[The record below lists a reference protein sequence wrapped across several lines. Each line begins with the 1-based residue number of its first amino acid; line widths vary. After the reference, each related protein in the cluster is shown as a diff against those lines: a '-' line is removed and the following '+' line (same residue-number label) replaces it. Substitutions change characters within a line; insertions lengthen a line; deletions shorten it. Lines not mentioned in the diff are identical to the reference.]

1 MGINRHLTC
10 FLRGKLLTRLDKL
23 SHRFGASLHIII
35 TRGTAV
41 SMQHR
46 EREEKKKASYND
58 VDDQARCPAVLDP
71 EPPLFIVTG
80 EAAEYSVEL
89 LNTILIINTVKV
101 KFSTQIKA
109 MMTSTRNVVAATAIA
124 SALFSSTP
132 SSHAFAPAPR
142 RRSYSATTM
151 PRIISPC
158 RNLLRVNYLKNE
170 MDGPPPGG
178 VARELTS
185 QPVVVS
191 AEAEALSHSK
201 TTLKLT
207 PSFNLFQLLPLE
219 EGGHV
224 PSSMAGNERRDAD
237 SLKVGVPDTM
247 WDMKLIDYKGLGGD
261 KSIDALPDPFKLVE
275 KELQPFAES
284 IKELVST
291 DQPILSMAARHF
303 FEKRHGKRFRPTI
316 IQLMSK
322 AVAACDP
329 ENMGDVDRWDHAGA
343 SKVDVEG
350 GIVNSKNHQGSDVWR
365 KQAQLGQIVEM
376 IHVASLIHDDVLDE
390 ADTRRGGEAVHKLY
404 SNKVAVLAGDYL
416 LARASVLL
424 ARLENTAVVQIMATA
439 LESLVAGE
447 IMQLKSSPEELLQ
460 MSSYLRKSYY
470 KTASLICYAC
480 RSTALLGG
488 HAYGSTVATAC
499 EEFGFHMGLAFQ
511 IQDDILDFTAAADIM
526 GKPTLADMSLGLS
539 TAPILYAAQEFPH
552 LQPLVKR
559 RFKEKG
565 DKQTALEAL
574 YRSETAMNKARR
586 LAEFHAQKAI
596 DSLLRLPQS
605 ESRDALLRLT
615 HVVITRKK

>member
-1 MGINRHLTC
+1 MMA
-10 FLRGKLLTRLDKL
+10 
-23 SHRFGASLHIII
+23 ASKYAL
-35 TRGTAV
+35 A
-41 SMQHR
+41 
-46 EREEKKKASYND
+46 AS
-58 VDDQARCPAVLDP
+58 VIA
-71 EPPLFIVTG
+71 TM
-80 EAAEYSVEL
+80 AAL
-89 LNTILIINTVKV
+89 
-101 KFSTQIKA
+101 A
-109 MMTSTRNVVAATAIA
+109 P
-124 SALFSSTP
+124 TP
-132 SSHAFAPAPR
+132 THAFAPRQCSSRVIP
-142 RRSYSATTM
+142 SQNS
-151 PRIISPC
+151 
-158 RNLLRVNYLKNE
+158 LLQMNYVQKEMLASTASSNE
-170 MDGPPPGG
+170 SVSSKDLGP
-178 VARELTS
+178 

-201 TTLKLT
+201 TTMKLT
-207 PSFNLFQLLPLE
+207 PSFDLFQMLPE
-219 EGGHV
+219 TEGGHV
-224 PSSMAGNERRDAD
+224 PHAVAGNELRDGD
-237 SLKVGVPDTM
+237 VLKVGIPDTL
-247 WDMKLIDYKGLGGD
+247 WDMKLEDYKGLGGKKKIED
-261 KSIDALPDPFKLVE
+261 LPDPFKMVE
-275 KELQPFAES
+275 KELQPFSDS

-291 DQPILSMAARHF
+291 DQPILSMAAKHF

-322 AVAACDP
+322 AVAACEP
-329 ENMGDVDRWDHAGA
+329 ESMENTESKLWQYSGA
-343 SKVDVEG
+343 SNVDVEG
-350 GIVNSKNHQGSDVWR
+350 GVVTTGNHKGSDVWR
-365 KQAQLGQIVEM
+365 KQGQLGQIVEM

-416 LARASVLL
+416 LARESVLL

-460 MSSYLRKSYY
+460 MESYLRKSYY

-511 IQDDILDFTAAADIM
+511 IQDDILDFTAAADIL
-526 GKPTLADMSLGLS
+526 GKPALADMSLGLS

-574 YRSETAMNKARR
+574 YKSKTAMDKAKR
-586 LAEFHAQKAI
+586 LAGFHAQRAVEA
-596 DSLLRLPQS
+596 LLRLPQS
-605 ESRDALLRLT
+605 EARDALLRLT
-615 HVVITRKK
+615 YVVITRKK

>member
-1 MGINRHLTC
+1 MLTSS
-10 FLRGKLLTRLDKL
+10 K
-23 SHRFGASLHIII
+23 
-35 TRGTAV
+35 
-41 SMQHR
+41 
-46 EREEKKKASYND
+46 N
-58 VDDQARCPAVLDP
+58 
-71 EPPLFIVTG
+71 
-80 EAAEYSVEL
+80 
-89 LNTILIINTVKV
+89 
-101 KFSTQIKA
+101 
-109 MMTSTRNVVAATAIA
+109 VAAISIA
-124 SALFSSTP
+124 SAALLSSTP
-132 SSHAFAPAPR
+132 SHAFAP
-142 RRSYSATTM
+142 RRSFLAAR
-151 PRIISPC
+151 PRSSPSQ
-158 RNLLRVNYLKNE
+158 NLLRVNYLKNE
-170 MDGPPPGG
+170 MDGSSS
-178 VARELTS
+178 VSRELSS

-207 PSFNLFQLLPLE
+207 PSFNLFQLLPE
-219 EGGHV
+219 VEGGHV
-224 PSSMAGNERRDAD
+224 PTSMAGNELRDSD
-237 SLKVGVPDTM
+237 LLKIGVPDTM
-247 WDMKLIDYKGLGGD
+247 WEMKLTEYKGLGGE
-261 KSIDALPDPFKLVE
+261 KKIEILPDPFKLVE

-291 DQPILSMAARHF
+291 DQPILSMAAKHF

-329 ENMGDVDRWDHAGA
+329 ESMLGNDRWDHSGA

-350 GIVNSKNHQGSDVWR
+350 GVVTSKNHQGSDVWR

-460 MSSYLRKSYY
+460 MQSYLRKSYY

-574 YRSETAMNKARR
+574 YKSKTAMDKARK
-586 LAEFHAQKAI
+586 LAEFHAQKAV

-605 ESRDALLRLT
+605 EARDALLRLT
-615 HVVITRKK
+615 YVVITRKK